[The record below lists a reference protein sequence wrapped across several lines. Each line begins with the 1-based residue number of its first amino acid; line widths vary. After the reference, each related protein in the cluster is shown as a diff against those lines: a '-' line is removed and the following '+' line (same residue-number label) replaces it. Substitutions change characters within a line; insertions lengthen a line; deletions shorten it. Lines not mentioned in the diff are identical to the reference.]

1 MAILGVAKTT
11 TPPPVRKS
19 WPTNGQPDWG
29 IADDVV
35 FMQCLD
41 EGGED
46 IAQPVDTVWVNDDSE
61 DLVQKDS
68 QTRVVRLNLIAYG
81 PNGYSNLI
89 EIRRAIIGGLPNL
102 KSNKL
107 FYIPSPDSPQRAP
120 ELFQGRWW
128 ERADLSLRFNNL
140 MTFETGVKSITE
152 VDVTVHANDPGDSTV
167 VLESGIIVKKG

>member
-29 IADDVV
+29 ITDDVV
-35 FMQCLD
+35 FLQCLD
-41 EGGED
+41 EGNED
-46 IAQPVDTVWVNDDSE
+46 IAQPVDTVWADDGQ
-61 DLVQKDS
+61 DLKRTDS

-107 FYIPSPDSPQRAP
+107 FLIPSPDSPQRAP

-152 VDVTVHANDPGDSTV
+152 VDVTVHANEPGDSTV